1 MRITKT
7 QVCADEE
14 RRRSAAIADAWRAC
28 EAAAEIARVS
38 ADWSM
43 RAEIAPED
51 AAEAMSAALRARHAA
66 QRAEHAGTI
75 EEAVAESRSAWAAAM
90 SAMEADSRVVT
101 TLVDM
106 LAGPGS
112 SALPGEESVRA
123 HESL

>member
-51 AAEAMSAALRARHAA
+51 AAEAMSAAWRARLAA
-66 QRAEHAGTI
+66 QRAERATTI

-101 TLVDM
+101 TLVDV
-106 LAGPGS
+106 LAGPAS
-112 SALPGEESVRA
+112 TAVSGEESVRA
-123 HESL
+123 HEAL